1 MVQAISQRAGELA
14 CGQEQRLGRLALVQI
29 LGQSKTEP
37 EYRLLSEDLLD
48 SVVVTEISESGTVP
62 ELRITNNL
70 DIRVLLIDGQEL
82 IGAKQNRVLNTDVL
96 VPAKTSLK
104 LPVSCVEQGRWSYRA
119 PRRQPGAGPK
129 RDISPHMF
137 QPGKSAVFRT
147 RQRKSR
153 AVYHALK
160 EMGAYDADQSA
171 VWSEVAEELSSS
183 GVPSAT
189 YSLHDLY
196 LARQRELDEF
206 RKNLK
211 LEDEAVGLAV
221 FMEGR
226 FQGLDIFDRHSTL
239 AYYWEPLVDSY
250 TISLLNREDLTTNKP
265 AEENKADFPHNE
277 REVLSGILDEA
288 ASAEWEGFQPPGEG
302 RDYRLSKDTLA
313 GSCLVFD
320 ERIVLHEQ
328 LFHVEPDDHNE
339 ERIRQ
344 AYRGRLYR
352 RFRSRRHR
360 EQD

>member
-1 MVQAISQRAGELA
+1 MVQAIAQRAGELE
-14 CGQEQRLGRLALVQI
+14 CGQEQRLGQLALVQI
-29 LGQSKTEP
+29 LGQRKTEP
-37 EYRLLSEDLLD
+37 EYKLLSEDLRD
-48 SVVVTEISESGTVP
+48 SVVVTEVSESGTVP

-70 DIRVLLIDGQEL
+70 EVRVLLIDGQEL
-82 IGAKQNRVLNTDVL
+82 IGAKQNRILNTDVL
-96 VPAKTSLK
+96 VPAKASLK

-137 QPGKSAVFRT
+137 QPGKSAVLRT

-153 AVYHALK
+153 AVYRSLK
-160 EMGAYDADQSA
+160 ETGVYDAGQSA
-171 VWSEVAEELSSS
+171 VWDEVAAELSSS

-250 TISLLNREDLTTNKP
+250 TISFLNRGELTTKP
-265 AEENKADFPHNE
+265 AEEDKIDCPSNE
-277 REVLSGILDEA
+277 REVLRGILDEA

-302 RDYRLSKDTLA
+302 RDYRLSKDKLA

-328 LFHVEPDDHNE
+328 LFHVEPDDRNDA
-339 ERIRQ
+339 RIQQ
-344 AYRGRLYR
+344 AYQGRLHR
-352 RFRSRRHR
+352 RFRSRRNPNQ
-360 EQD
+360 E